1 MCDKM
6 SGKYRTIICNKCL
19 CFQVL
24 SMSEE
29 LRRALYASS
38 AASLDL
44 ELCVPDLNGVTE
56 ILSEDHRKQ
65 LCRHLPARA
74 EGRLQTK
81 LTLSA
86 VNDQLYC

>member
-1 MCDKM
+1 
-6 SGKYRTIICNKCL
+6 
-19 CFQVL
+19 
-24 SMSEE
+24 MSEE

-56 ILSEDHRKQ
+56 IFSEEHRKQ

-74 EGRLQTK
+74 EGGFTF
-81 LTLSA
+81 
-86 VNDQLYC
+86 

>member
-1 MCDKM
+1 
-6 SGKYRTIICNKCL
+6 
-19 CFQVL
+19 
-24 SMSEE
+24 MSEE

-74 EGRLQTK
+74 EGRLQ
-81 LTLSA
+81 SD
-86 VNDQLYC
+86 NGI